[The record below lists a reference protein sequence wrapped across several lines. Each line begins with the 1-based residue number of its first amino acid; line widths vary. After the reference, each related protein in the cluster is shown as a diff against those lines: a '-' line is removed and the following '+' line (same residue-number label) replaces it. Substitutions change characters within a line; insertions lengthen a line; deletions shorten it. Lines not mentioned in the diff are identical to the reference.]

1 MGGGTTP
8 NNTASGCHSRRWI
21 RKVPVLLLPRQA
33 SALVAGAGCPLKV
46 MEQGYAALPV
56 SHEARQVT
64 AETDEFDVPRPPGLV
79 STGLA
84 QLKETSHPLLP
95 SARRP
100 SLEQPSVTG
109 GSSFLTRH
117 LGPSKGQE
125 AWAW

>member
-8 NNTASGCHSRRWI
+8 NTASGCRSRRWT
-21 RKVPVLLLPRQA
+21 RKVPVPRLARQA
-33 SALVAGAGCPLKV
+33 SALVAGVACPLKV
-46 MEQGYAALPV
+46 MEQGYAVLPV
-56 SHEARQVT
+56 SPEARLVT
-64 AETDEFDVPRPPGLV
+64 AETDEFDVPRPPGLA

-95 SARRP
+95 SAQRH

-109 GSSFLTRH
+109 GSSFPTPP
-117 LGPSKGQE
+117 LGPSRGRQ